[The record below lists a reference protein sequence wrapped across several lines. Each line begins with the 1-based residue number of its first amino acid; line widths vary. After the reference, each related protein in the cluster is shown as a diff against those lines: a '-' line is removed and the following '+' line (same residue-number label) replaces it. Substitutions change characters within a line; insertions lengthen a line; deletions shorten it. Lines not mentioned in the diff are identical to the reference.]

1 MLSGPARA
9 YWGEPDQ
16 LKYVLGPVVAT
27 NKAEQQRFYEI
38 FDQYYREVTA
48 EAEQARLDQACA
60 DAREKLLS
68 VERAQLVE
76 ECVAKKF
83 PRDDRA
89 GCERFYADHGAA
101 AGGRAPLHMD
111 LPECVA
117 AHENRQGR

>member
-1 MLSGPARA
+1 MTQLLKTLAIACISVLVLISVMDASASSSRRA
-9 YWGEPDQ
+9 
-16 LKYVLGPVVAT
+16 
-27 NKAEQQRFYEI
+27 
-38 FDQYYREVTA
+38 A
-48 EAEQARLDQACA
+48 EAEQAQLDKACE
-60 DAREKLLS
+60 DAREKILS
-68 VERAQLVE
+68 VERAQYVE

-117 AHENRQGR
+117 AHENRQGRR

>member
-1 MLSGPARA
+1 MTSLPKTLVIAGISVLVLTSAIDASASSSRRA
-9 YWGEPDQ
+9 
-16 LKYVLGPVVAT
+16 
-27 NKAEQQRFYEI
+27 
-38 FDQYYREVTA
+38 A
-48 EAEQARLDQACA
+48 EAEQARLDQACE
-60 DAREKLLS
+60 DAREKILS

-76 ECVAKKF
+76 ECMADKF

-89 GCERFYADHGAA
+89 GCERFYADHGNAT